1 MDMGR
6 KAEKPGDYGRR
17 RGGAGWL
24 RRGREGG
31 WLSAQERKASVVVR
45 RSDVTAA
52 PWRRK
57 GAEPDLQSLQM
68 LEGRRCLGLGSASG
82 GSGRKE
88 WTKAEEPSGGRGEGL
103 SQVNEA
109 SRYRAIL
116 ADFLPLKCDA
126 CSGIFCADH
135 VAYDQH
141 HCDSAYKKDVQVPV
155 CPLCNVPVPVA
166 RGESPDRA
174 VGEHIDRD
182 CRSDPAQRK
191 RKIFTNKCTR
201 PGCRQREMMELT
213 CERCGRNFCLK
224 HRHPLDHECP
234 GKRLPSS
241 QTGLAA
247 ISRAQGLG
255 SSPAPVPGPGLARTS
270 PPSQS
275 RVAESPTHA
284 LQNGLSEDEAL
295 QQALILSLTEAKP
308 IAPSTQE
315 EEDLALAQAL
325 SASEEEYR
333 KQQAQS
339 QSRSLKPS
347 NCSIC

>member
-1 MDMGR
+1 M
-6 KAEKPGDYGRR
+6 EF
-17 RGGAGWL
+17 
-24 RRGREGG
+24 
-31 WLSAQERKASVVVR
+31 
-45 RSDVTAA
+45 
-52 PWRRK
+52 
-57 GAEPDLQSLQM
+57 PDLGAHCS
-68 LEGRRCLGLGSASG
+68 
-82 GSGRKE
+82 
-88 WTKAEEPSGGRGEGL
+88 
-103 SQVNEA
+103 EA
-109 SRYRAIL
+109 TCQRL
-116 ADFLPLKCDA
+116 DFLPLKCDA

-141 HCDSAYKKDVQVPV
+141 HCGSAYQKDVQVPV

-191 RKIFTNKCTR
+191 RKIFTNKCSR

-234 GKRLPSS
+234 GNKLPSS
-241 QTGLAA
+241 QPGLAA

-255 SSPAPVPGPGLARTS
+255 SSPAPVPGQGLGRTS
-270 PPSQS
+270 SPSES

-295 QQALILSLTEAKP
+295 QQALILSLTENKSS
-308 IAPSTQE
+308 APSSQE

-339 QSRSLKPS
+339 RSLKPS
-347 NCSIC
+347 NCSLC

>member
-1 MDMGR
+1 M
-6 KAEKPGDYGRR
+6 EF
-17 RGGAGWL
+17 
-24 RRGREGG
+24 
-31 WLSAQERKASVVVR
+31 
-45 RSDVTAA
+45 
-52 PWRRK
+52 
-57 GAEPDLQSLQM
+57 PDLGAHCS
-68 LEGRRCLGLGSASG
+68 
-82 GSGRKE
+82 
-88 WTKAEEPSGGRGEGL
+88 EPTCQRL
-103 SQVNEA
+103 
-109 SRYRAIL
+109 
-116 ADFLPLKCDA
+116 DFLPLKCDA

-141 HCDSAYKKDVQVPV
+141 HCGSAYQKDVQVPV

-213 CERCGRNFCLK
+213 CERCSRNFCLK

-234 GKRLPSS
+234 GHRLPSS
-241 QTGLAA
+241 QPGRYVCLH
-247 ISRAQGLG
+247 
-255 SSPAPVPGPGLARTS
+255 SSPRCFSPVLPS
-270 PPSQS
+270 PCYVFLLSP
-275 RVAESPTHA
+275 RATESPSHA

-295 QQALILSLTEAKP
+295 QQALILSLTEGKP
-308 IAPSTQE
+308 VAPRTQE

-333 KQQAQS
+333 KQQQQA
-339 QSRSLKPS
+339 QSRSPKPS
-347 NCSIC
+347 NCSLC